1 VELLTGLLS
10 LACMFKWGVGFPYAV
25 FLAFCAAL
33 IVVTFIDLQHQIIP
47 DTISLPGI
55 LCGLLLSL
63 LMPSLTF
70 FDSLLGAA
78 LGGGSLLII
87 AGGYYLIT
95 RQEGMGLGDVKLLA
109 MMGAFLGW
117 QSILFIIMVGS
128 FSGALVG
135 IAVMIKKKKDR
146 RYAIPFGPFLS
157 LGAVSYLLYGQ
168 EIIDWYIH
176 VQLWIRDFIR

>member
-1 VELLTGLLS
+1 
-10 LACMFKWGVGFPYAV
+10 
-25 FLAFCAAL
+25 
-33 IVVTFIDLQHQIIP
+33 
-47 DTISLPGI
+47 
-55 LCGLLLSL
+55 
-63 LMPSLTF
+63 
-70 FDSLLGAA
+70 
-78 LGGGSLLII
+78 
-87 AGGYYLIT
+87 
-95 RQEGMGLGDVKLLA
+95 MGLGDVKLLA